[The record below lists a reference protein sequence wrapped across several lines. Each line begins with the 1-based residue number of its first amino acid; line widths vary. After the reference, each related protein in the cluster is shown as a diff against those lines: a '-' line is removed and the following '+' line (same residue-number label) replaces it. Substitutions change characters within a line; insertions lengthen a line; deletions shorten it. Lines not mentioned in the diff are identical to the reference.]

1 MLNGQRDL
9 IARSQQLHYG
19 LRVRGRAHV
28 DAVHLQY
35 SVAHPDFARLGRY
48 SIGHHLQETQDLL
61 STIFKAIFRRIPLTC
76 DIKMPGS
83 WAPNGTH
90 EWSVPPIMLKPS
102 EPWFLGR
109 VTSWEGQSKETEM
122 ESDKCH
128 RLVQLNSF

>member
-61 STIFKAIFRRIPLTC
+61 STIFQSHLSQDSTYMRYKDARL
-76 DIKMPGS
+76 M
-83 WAPNGTH
+83 GTERH
-90 EWSVPPIMLKPS
+90 ARMVCAADNAEAQRALVL
-102 EPWFLGR
+102 
-109 VTSWEGQSKETEM
+109 GQSHILGGAEQGDGNGK
-122 ESDKCH
+122 
-128 RLVQLNSF
+128 